1 MFAGFEAASLRTG
14 SASRPSTPFPTRAPS
29 PVLTEPIPERTTPRR
44 RRNTVGGCTSTS
56 ITRPD
61 QVLLLRPRHDNE
73 SAGPVHN
80 VGPWPLR
87 RNGSSSTT
95 VVTRNGH
102 SDTPET
108 YTNNLEQ
115 TNSEFSQLMR
125 DIDRQYDE
133 IRKLVQER
141 TFNDM
146 GQNPDLH
153 LHLPN
158 PDLNPFHPFTVPR
171 VVTDGQGQSGTESR
185 RFSEDGVTVFDENQD
200 ENRLEVSI
208 ETGGDGDHIRCRQCE
223 ATVKMSGQYAS
234 GGLVVLGLCF
244 IVVLALILIML
255 KIFCPQGKVVLDSLK
270 GGNGQ
275 TKSLF
280 LGLLM
285 VAVLATATPFAI
297 ATTLLLELQRTK
309 RSRAK
314 RSRKVLIFRGGS
326 ILVWYA
332 IMVFCWMIAF
342 MSFSVVNTRY
352 ADPDNGM

>member
-1 MFAGFEAASLRTG
+1 MFAGFEAASWRTG
-14 SASRPSTPFPTRAPS
+14 SSSRPPTPFPTRAPS
-29 PVLTEPIPERTTPRR
+29 PVLTETTLERTTPRR
-44 RRNTVGGCTSTS
+44 RRNTVGGCTNTT

-61 QVLLLRPRHDNE
+61 QVLLLQTRHGND
-73 SAGPVHN
+73 SAGPVHH

-95 VVTRNGH
+95 VVTRNVRP
-102 SDTPET
+102 DTPET
-108 YTNNLEQ
+108 YSDIERTNL
-115 TNSEFSQLMR
+115 EFSQLMR

-141 TFNDM
+141 TFNNM

-158 PDLNPFHPFTVPR
+158 PNLNPFHPFTVPR
-171 VVTDGQGQSGTESR
+171 VATDGQQGQPGTESR
-185 RFSEDGVTVFDENQD
+185 RFSEDGVTVVDEHRD

-208 ETGGDGDHIRCRQCE
+208 ETEGDHDHIRCRQCA

-285 VAVLATATPFAI
+285 VAVLATAIPFAI
-297 ATTLLLELQRTK
+297 ATTLLLELQRTTK
-309 RSRAK
+309 GAK
-314 RSRKVLIFRGGS
+314 RSRMVLIFRGGS

-332 IMVFCWMIAF
+332 IMMFCWMIAF
-342 MSFSVVNTRY
+342 MSFTVVKTRY